1 MSVCEEG
8 RSRDMLCSPGRK
20 GACALDGHCVD
31 ACCWSWGEVWGIV
44 GFEMLIGALC
54 EGAVLSR
61 DGGGLKDVAG
71 DFCHDGFVKMP
82 LSELNG

>member
-1 MSVCEEG
+1 
-8 RSRDMLCSPGRK
+8 
-20 GACALDGHCVD
+20 
-31 ACCWSWGEVWGIV
+31 VWGIV
-44 GFEMLIGALC
+44 GFEMLIGTLC